1 MFITDEQWEVLQP
14 VLEVPRKE
22 GAGRPRANAREVF
35 EAILF
40 ILHTGIQWKYLPK
53 TFPPKSTVHDYLQF
67 WSTQQAFRKLLAL
80 VIRQLVQKG
89 RVDLQQCFVDA
100 TFAAAKGGGEAVGL
114 TRKGK
119 GTKIQLVVDAQGIPL
134 AVSLAA
140 ADRAESHMVQQTLA
154 WDENE
159 IQPERLIGDKAYD
172 CDGLDDA
179 LAELGIEMIS
189 PHRRN
194 RLPENKTQDGRPLRR
209 YRHRWIVE
217 RTIAWLG
224 NHRRL
229 LTRWEKNLSNFS
241 SFTLLGC
248 LMLTLR
254 HLPFG

>member
-119 GTKIQLVVDAQGIPL
+119 GTKIQLVVDAKGIPL
-134 AVSLAA
+134 AVLLDA

-154 WDENE
+154 WDESE
-159 IQPERLIGDKAYD
+159 IQPERLIGDKAAATGSQKIKPRTVDRCVGIVIAGSLSAPSLGSATIVD
-172 CDGLDDA
+172 C
-179 LAELGIEMIS
+179 
-189 PHRRN
+189 
-194 RLPENKTQDGRPLRR
+194 
-209 YRHRWIVE
+209 
-217 RTIAWLG
+217 
-224 NHRRL
+224 
-229 LTRWEKNLSNFS
+229 
-241 SFTLLGC
+241 
-248 LMLTLR
+248 
-254 HLPFG
+254 